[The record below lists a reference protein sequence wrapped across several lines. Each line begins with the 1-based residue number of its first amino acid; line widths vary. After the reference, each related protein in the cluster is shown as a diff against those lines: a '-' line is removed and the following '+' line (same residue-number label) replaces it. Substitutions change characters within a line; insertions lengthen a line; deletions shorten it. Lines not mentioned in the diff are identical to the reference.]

1 VNKKAKVKGPINLYI
16 RWPVLLAVFLAAV
29 NVWIYRVDRTS
40 GYIMTGIVILYAG
53 MTVALYFYTWNTVSG
68 ELMRFAETYGFA
80 QKNLLQEMSVPYALL
95 LPYGKIVW
103 MNEAFMDATNNLAK
117 PGLTI
122 THLFPEITRDL
133 YPDEIDTDV
142 ELRVPRNGRDYRIEL
157 KRVDAS
163 GATGKNE
170 LTGKP
175 ITEEYFIAVY
185 LYDET
190 ELNQYIRENKDER
203 FIACLIYIDNY
214 DEVMDNVE
222 EVRQSLL
229 IALVDRKV
237 SQYIAGID
245 GIAKKMDHDK
255 YFIVFKQK
263 YFEKLKADR
272 FSILEEVKAISVGNE
287 IAPTLSI
294 GLGMNANSYNKCYE
308 YARIAIDLA
317 LGRGGDQ
324 AVIKE
329 KEHITY
335 YGGKTQQ
342 MTKNTRVKA
351 RVKAEALREFIMGK
365 EQVIVMGHRMAD
377 VDSFGAA
384 IGIYR
389 IAKTLGKKIHI
400 VIDEVTI
407 SVKPMIEMFQ
417 NNSEYEEDL
426 FVSNEK
432 ILDMVD
438 SNTMVIVVDTD
449 KPSYTP
455 CEQLLYVAK
464 TVVVL
469 DHHRQGAEVVRN
481 AVLSYTEPYASSTCE
496 MVAEIMQYIDD
507 NIKIR
512 SIEADCMYAG
522 IMIDT
527 NNFVTKTGV
536 RTFEAAAFLRR
547 NGADITRVRKM
558 FRDDLDAYRAKAE
571 TIRRAE
577 VYREYFAIARFPDVD
592 IASPTIIGAQAANEM
607 LNISGIKA
615 SFVLTRYR
623 GKIYISA
630 RSIDEVNVQLVM
642 ERMGGGGHMSTA
654 GAQVPHSDMDE
665 AIATLKLTIDE
676 MLEGGDI

>member
-1 VNKKAKVKGPINLYI
+1 MDERTKIKGPITLYT
-16 RWPVLLAVFLAAV
+16 RWPVIIAVFLAVV
-29 NVWIYRVDRTS
+29 NIWLYCMDRRV
-40 GYIMTGIVILYAG
+40 GYIMSAILVLYIAMTVILY
-53 MTVALYFYTWNTVSG
+53 FFTWKSISK
-68 ELMRFAETYGFA
+68 ELMNFADTYGFT
-80 QKNLLQEMSVPYALL
+80 QKALLQDMSIPYALL

-103 MNEAFMDATNNLAK
+103 MNTAFQEVTNHLAK

-122 THLFPEITRDL
+122 THLLPEITQDL

-142 ELRVPRNGRDYRIEL
+142 ELHVPYNARDYRVEL
-157 KRVDAS
+157 RRVAAS
-163 GATGKNE
+163 SGKTND
-170 LTGKP
+170 LTG
-175 ITEEYFIAVY
+175 ERMADDFFIAVY

-190 ELNQYIRENKDER
+190 ELNRYIRENREER
-203 FIACLIYIDNY
+203 LITCLIYIDNY
-214 DEVMDNVE
+214 DEVMDDVE

-229 IALVDRKV
+229 LALIDRKI

-245 GIAKKMDHDK
+245 GIAKKMESDK
-255 YFIVFKQK
+255 YIAVFKEK
-263 YFEKLKADR
+263 YYEKLKADH
-272 FSILEEVKAISVGNE
+272 FSILEEVKTISVGNE
-287 IAPTLSI
+287 LVPTLSI
-294 GLGMNANSYNKCYE
+294 GIGTGGNTYSRCYE

-324 AVIKE
+324 AVVKARD
-329 KEHITY
+329 HIYY

-342 MTKNTRVKA
+342 IAKNTRVKA

-365 EQVIVMGHRMAD
+365 EQVIVMGHKMAD

-400 VIDEVTI
+400 VTDEVTI
-407 SVKPMIEMFQ
+407 SVKPMIEIFK
-417 NNSEYEEDL
+417 NNPDYEKDL
-426 FVSNEK
+426 FVPKDK
-432 ILDMVD
+432 IMDLLNN
-438 SNTMVIVVDTD
+438 NTMVVVVDTD
-449 KPSYTP
+449 KPSYTQ
-455 CEQLLYVAK
+455 CEQLLTAK
-464 TVVVL
+464 TIVVL
-469 DHHRQGAEVVRN
+469 DHHRQGTETISN

-507 NIKIR
+507 NIKIH
-512 SIEADCMYAG
+512 SIEADCLYAG

-527 NNFVTKTGV
+527 NNFMTKTGV

-547 NGADITRVRKM
+547 CGADITRVRKM
-558 FRDDLDAYRAKAE
+558 FRDDMDAYRAKAE
-571 TIRRAE
+571 TIRHAK
-577 VYREYFAIARFPDVD
+577 VYRDAYAIARFPEVD
-592 IASPTIIGAQAANEM
+592 IESPTIIGAQAANEM

-615 SFVLTRYR
+615 SFVLTPYK

-654 GAQVPHSDMDE
+654 GAQVPHSDMNE
-665 AIATLKLTIDE
+665 AEAALKQTIDE